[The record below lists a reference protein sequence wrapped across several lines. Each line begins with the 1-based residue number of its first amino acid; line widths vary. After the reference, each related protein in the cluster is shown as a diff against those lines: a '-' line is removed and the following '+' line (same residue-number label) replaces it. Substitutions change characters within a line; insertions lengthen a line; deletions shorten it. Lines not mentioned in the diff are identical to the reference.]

1 MRDHPYRNKVIP
13 ISIRASVANAP
24 PRLVAEPCNKVG
36 ENGRGEA
43 AKVTLLEIIEDGPAP
58 IPTSGIVPIGVGI
71 LLSVARPVGVGA
83 GGNKVSFPLG
93 RGICEKDDGVST

>member
-1 MRDHPYRNKVIP
+1 MLD
-13 ISIRASVANAP
+13 
-24 PRLVAEPCNKVG
+24 
-36 ENGRGEA
+36 
-43 AKVTLLEIIEDGPAP
+43 IIEDGPAP